1 MNPNNPN
8 VKLAKA
14 RSLTARLRQQLE
26 SPALPGVG
34 SLRQAQLQEVAATAD
49 AASRA
54 WADLD
59 AYMTR
64 AVARSL
70 PSDWVRPRL
79 NRAERKVRDEYLAEV
94 AADKAKRDEAERPGP
109 RGGEK
114 ITPVPWFNP
123 YDAQRSGE

>member
-14 RSLTARLRQQLE
+14 RALSARLRQQLAAPE
-26 SPALPGVG
+26 LPGA
-34 SLRQAQLQEVAATAD
+34 LRQPQLREIAATAD
-49 AASRA
+49 AVSRA

-64 AVARSL
+64 AISRSL

-79 NRAERKVRDEYLAEV
+79 TRAERKVRDEYLAEV
-94 AADKAKRDEAERPGP
+94 AADEVVRPGHPGP